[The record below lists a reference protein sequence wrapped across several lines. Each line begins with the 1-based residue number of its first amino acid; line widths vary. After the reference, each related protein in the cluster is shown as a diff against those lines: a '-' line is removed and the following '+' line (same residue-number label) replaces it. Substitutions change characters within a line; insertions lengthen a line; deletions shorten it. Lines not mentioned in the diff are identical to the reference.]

1 LRCLPA
7 TSGTCEQELAYSWQY
22 HFLVSWLLMGASSA
36 HHWAQMSLYNVVSGQ
51 VGFAGEVDST
61 VNARHWKHHCRHNWQ
76 VKQCHCNLKL

>member
-51 VGFAGEVDST
+51 VGFCWRS
-61 VNARHWKHHCRHNWQ
+61 WQ
-76 VKQCHCNLKL
+76 HSKREALEASLQT